1 MQKLNM
7 VDADTLLYQPLDKP
21 RFVVDGLIPTG
32 LSLFCDSQ
40 KIGKSWLMLKLCL
53 YVSQGSPF

>member
-32 LSLFCDSQ
+32 
-40 KIGKSWLMLKLCL
+40 
-53 YVSQGSPF
+53 

>member
-21 RFVVDGLIPTG
+21 HFVVDGLIPTG
-32 LSLFCDSQ
+32 
-40 KIGKSWLMLKLCL
+40 
-53 YVSQGSPF
+53 